1 MADLRKNTGNPG
13 EPQKGFGQISNEM
26 AAKANL
32 GKELAPQR
40 SLSKMPGANDDQ
52 VKAFVSRM
60 SGSESATRMR
70 QEMVT
75 PDLVDEGDLLDQ
87 IAANMGME
95 KVILSEQNIT
105 PELIQEIPANVAKK
119 YGIIPVRSTA
129 SEIWLALS
137 DPHNVQ
143 MLDDL
148 ARVTGKQVH
157 GMVASAEDIERALG
171 KYYEKQDYSKL
182 YAGMAD
188 KDEPNSTEKKYEEI
202 SIAENTGPEDTTQP
216 RVVQYVDLIFKRAV
230 HDRASDIHIEPHRRG
245 VTIRFRIDGVLHE
258 VPSPPAKWQN
268 AIISRL
274 KVMAGMDLAEKRVPL
289 DGRIRLTMPGKKL
302 DLRCSTLPTIFGE
315 SMVMRILDQSSV
327 LMGLEDVGFLPSS
340 IRIFNDLIRAPNG
353 VILMTGPTGSGK
365 TTTLYA
371 ALSTLNTPDH
381 KLVTLEDPVEYM
393 IAGINQIQ
401 INQEIGL
408 NFAAGLKAVLR
419 QSPDIILVGE
429 IRDSETAENAIRA
442 ALTGHLVFSTLH
454 TNDAPSSTVRLID
467 MGVKPYLVASSLQA
481 AIAQRLVRRICSA
494 CKTPYRAHAEVIRE
508 MGYNP
513 EDYQDTDFFQGRGCE
528 RCNQGGYRGRTAIHE
543 IMVMNPDLRRR
554 VIRSEPASRLKKA
567 AVGYGMETLRMNGW
581 EKCILGQT
589 TIEEIMRITA
599 ADEA

>member
-1 MADLRKNTGNPG
+1 MADLRKNSSNPN
-13 EPQKGFGQISNEM
+13 PSPKGIPPLTHEA
-26 AAKANL
+26 AAKAGT
-32 GKELAPQR
+32 GKDLVTQR
-40 SLSKMPGANDDQ
+40 NMGKMPGFSDEQMKSYMNRLGDN
-52 VKAFVSRM
+52 
-60 SGSESATRMR
+60 ESATRMR

-75 PDLVDEGDLLDQ
+75 PDLVDQGDLLDA
-87 IAANMGME
+87 IARHKGME
-95 KVILSEQNIT
+95 KVILSEIEIT
-105 PELIQEIPANVAKK
+105 PELIKEIPSNLAKK
-119 YGIIPVRSTA
+119 YGIVPVRSTPT
-129 SEIWLALS
+129 EIWLALS
-137 DPHNVQ
+137 DPDNVQ
-143 MLDDL
+143 ALDDL
-148 ARVTGKQVH
+148 ARFTGKHVH
-157 GMVASAEDIERALG
+157 PMVALEEDIERAMAR
-171 KYYEKQDYSKL
+171 YYEKQDYSNL
-182 YAGMAD
+182 YGSMTE
-188 KDEPNSTEKKYEEI
+188 KDEPNSYERKYEEI
-202 SIAENTGPEDTTQP
+202 NIDEGTAESNQP

-245 VTIRFRIDGVLHE
+245 VTIRFRVDGVLHE
-258 VPSPPAKWQN
+258 VPSPPSKWQN

-289 DGRIRLTMPGKKL
+289 DGRIRLTLPGKKL

-327 LMGLEDVGFLPSS
+327 MMGLEDVGFLPSS
-340 IRIFNDLIRAPNG
+340 TRIFHELIRAPNG

-371 ALSTLNTPDH
+371 ALGVLNTPDH

-393 IAGINQIQ
+393 IPGINQIQ

-481 AIAQRLVRRICSA
+481 AIAQRLVRRICGA
-494 CKTPYRAHAEVIRE
+494 CKTAYHPPAEAITE

-513 EDYQDTDFFQGRGCE
+513 EDYRDTDFFHGRGCE

-554 VIRSEPASRLKKA
+554 VIRSEPSSRLKKA
-567 AVGYGMETLRMNGW
+567 AVGYGMQTLRMNGF
-581 EKCILGQT
+581 EKCILGGT
-589 TIEEIMRITA
+589 TLEEVMRITA
-599 ADEA
+599 ADES